1 MNRYSK
7 IFIAVLAVCTISCA
21 KTGYSIKGSYGDAS
35 GKAVLVYNDPTGISV
50 KDTVDM
56 SAGSFAFNGEISEPV
71 NAIVYV
77 IPEGETPISL
87 RMIVENAKINLA
99 LAPDDVKD
107 SGRGRRSIN
116 YPCVT
121 GSPNND
127 FVTGL
132 NAVRA
137 QAGEDAAA
145 LDAAMVEYALA
156 HPDVEYAAQ
165 TLRTSGDYLSTA
177 EYEAAFN
184 SLSPKVQQ
192 SSFAKRLREELAGR
206 LATEPGET
214 APDFTLKNLEGQDV
228 TLSSFRGQYVLID
241 FWASW
246 CVPCR
251 ASMPAMKELY
261 AKYHDKGLEII
272 GLTNDSKAEEWKK
285 AVEEDQTPWVHV
297 IDVFPSKGEPA
308 VVSTLYSVHTVPTYM
323 LLDKEGRV
331 IGRLEHEELEAKLS
345 ELLGE

>member
-1 MNRYSK
+1 MATLFTTHPSQ
-7 IFIAVLAVCTISCA
+7 T
-21 KTGYSIKGSYGDAS
+21 
-35 GKAVLVYNDPTGISV
+35 
-50 KDTVDM
+50 
-56 SAGSFAFNGEISEPV
+56 
-71 NAIVYV
+71 
-77 IPEGETPISL
+77 
-87 RMIVENAKINLA
+87 
-99 LAPDDVKD
+99 
-107 SGRGRRSIN
+107 
-116 YPCVT
+116 
-121 GSPNND
+121 
-127 FVTGL
+127 
-132 NAVRA
+132 
-137 QAGEDAAA
+137 
-145 LDAAMVEYALA
+145 LA
-156 HPDVEYAAQ
+156 HHDVEYAAQ

-251 ASMPAMKELY
+251 ASMPAMKDLY

-331 IGRLEHEELEAKLS
+331 IGRLEHEELEAKLA